1 MKSEPDTYS
10 IDDLAAKTP
19 AMWEGCRNFTV
30 RNFMKDEMQPGDLA
44 LFYHSSC
51 PVPGAVGV
59 MEVVS
64 KEAYPD
70 PTQFDPTSDYYDATS
85 RQEKPKWYVVDV
97 AFKSKFKDVVTLS
110 TMRTAPGLENMINN
124 RRGNR
129 LSITP
134 VTPEEWAVIMKL
146 AGKP

>member
-10 IDDLAAKTP
+10 IDDLQAKTP
-19 AMWEGCRNFTV
+19 AMWEGCRNFVV
-30 RNFMKDEMQPGDLA
+30 RNFMKDDMQKGDLA

-59 MEVVS
+59 MEIVS
-64 KEAYPD
+64 TEAYPD
-70 PTQFDPTSDYYDATS
+70 PTQFDPKSDYYDPTS

-97 AFKSKFKDVVTLS
+97 AFKSKFADVVTLA
-110 TMRTAPGLENMINN
+110 TMRAAEGLENMINN
-124 RRGNR
+124 KKGNR

-146 AGKP
+146 AGE